1 MDVKQFLQQVRRQ
14 GARIRSLSENL
25 DRLRYDMTHLSSPIL
40 GDKVQTSHQSSLDD
54 VLIRMEAEEEVYLAE
69 YKSLLYMRR
78 EAVRLISMEPDP
90 VCQAVLQRRYIMGQ
104 RWEEISAAMNYSSQ
118 HIRRLNDQALWNL
131 EKMSRNEQFFC
142 GTI

>member
-54 VLIRMEAEEEVYLAE
+54 VLIRMEAEEEAYLAE
-69 YKSLLYMRR
+69 YKSLLDMRR

>member
-54 VLIRMEAEEEVYLAE
+54 VLIRMEAEEEAYLAE
-69 YKSLLYMRR
+69 YKSLLDMRR
-78 EAVRLISMEPDP
+78 EAMRLISMEPDP
-90 VCQAVLQRRYIMGQ
+90 VCQAILQRRYIMGQ
-104 RWEEISAAMNYSSQ
+104 RWEEVA
-118 HIRRLNDQALWNL
+118 
-131 EKMSRNEQFFC
+131 EKMHFDERWVKRLCARSISELQSLINEN
-142 GTI
+142 GE